1 MSSID
6 FALSLARPDSR
17 CATAVSLMI
26 RSASLIEA
34 AEVSSPLFPTNS
46 LPEGGILEK
55 TMETNHYK
63 TTAYAIRIGDE
74 WFAGFGGKP
83 GQESLT
89 KVRPGLCDAKLV
101 WDDRKAAAYVERL
114 RVRGYAGEIVKV
126 TA

>member
-1 MSSID
+1 
-6 FALSLARPDSR
+6 
-17 CATAVSLMI
+17 
-26 RSASLIEA
+26 
-34 AEVSSPLFPTNS
+34 
-46 LPEGGILEK
+46 
-55 TMETNHYK
+55 METKHYK

-114 RVRGYAGEIVKV
+114 RVRGDAGEIMKA
-126 TA
+126 TTCHD

>member
-1 MSSID
+1 M
-6 FALSLARPDSR
+6 L
-17 CATAVSLMI
+17 
-26 RSASLIEA
+26 
-34 AEVSSPLFPTNS
+34 
-46 LPEGGILEK
+46 GGILEK

-101 WDDRKAAAYVERL
+101 WDERKAAAYVERL
-114 RVRGYAGEIVKV
+114 RVLRRTPLAACRLERWVRRHRRTLRKPCWNWRERMFPLPCLCLLD
-126 TA
+126 ALSA